1 MATCRNHACL
11 QRRHIVFQVL
21 KEIGTR
27 LSASC
32 TVPAAGQRTFHSRA
46 VSPSNAVP
54 ERLTKIT
61 NIAAF
66 KKDYALFKTLSKQ
79 SVAYITFVFV
89 TERISGYVTV
99 ILLKSSE
106 YIVL

>member
-1 MATCRNHACL
+1 ML
-11 QRRHIVFQVL
+11 
-21 KEIGTR
+21 EGIGTR
-27 LSASC
+27 LSAPC
-32 TVPAAGQRTFHSRA
+32 TVPAAGQRTFHCRA
-46 VSPSNAVP
+46 VSPSNTLP

-79 SVAYITFVFV
+79 SIAYITFVFV
-89 TERISGYVTV
+89 KERISGYVTV
-99 ILLKSSE
+99 ILLKCSE